1 MTRVKRLKS
10 PSVMF
15 LAACVGYA
23 ALVCVL
29 TWPLPV
35 RMTTHLTGSPSGDT
49 GVYVWNLWVFGRE
62 LLHNGRA
69 PFSTDYVFAESGT
82 VDLSLHNYT
91 PLAGLIAA
99 PFLGPLGIVG
109 SFNMVLLIAM
119 MTSAVGAFALAR
131 QLGLSPRSAWVA
143 GALFIAAPALTA
155 RATAHFSLVAAAPLP
170 FFAAA
175 LLRTLERRRRV
186 DAVFL
191 GALVATAT
199 YCDAYYGI
207 YATLMGLFLVGWC
220 FLKVEWRGPADRPV
234 LRRGLDIALIVATLT
249 IAACAASGR
258 SVLFIGPIQIGLRSF
273 HNGMLVVLVLVGFR
287 AWLASR
293 PVWHLDADA
302 ATLVHLSRLAALA
315 AAVCLLCLSPILA
328 GIALRSWDGTL
339 PDVPTYWRSSP
350 RGVDLFAYFVPN
362 PEHPWFGRWTH
373 TWMLPKGGDA
383 FPEFVA
389 AFPLTA
395 WLLIARAGW
404 RRELPRMWVAFTA
417 LFVALSLGPF
427 AHIAGLDTQTVGPWA
442 FLRYVP
448 VIGLA
453 RSPSR
458 FAIVA
463 ALGLSLLVAYWMEAR
478 LRAGGGRLRWSAW
491 PVACLLIFELWPA
504 PRTLYSAEVPDVY
517 RMIAASDDDD
527 GRVLELPTGIRD
539 GASSLGNF
547 SASAQFFQ
555 TRHNRPLIG
564 GYLSRVSETRKREGR
579 RAPILRLLFALSEGK
594 APESAD
600 LVTEARA
607 ARNRFLSRSCVR
619 YVVVDKHRASSELR
633 RTAADVLGLQPV
645 HEDADYELLVPV
657 DPPACRPRPRR
668 AGWTMSA
675 IMHPTPEG
683 GGDDDAPAVVAQ

>member
-1 MTRVKRLKS
+1 MLRATRSTS
-10 PSVMF
+10 PSVVF
-15 LAACVGYA
+15 LAVCVGYA

-62 LLHNGRA
+62 MLHDGHV
-69 PFSTDYVFAESGT
+69 PFATDYVFAESGS

-99 PFLGPLGIVG
+99 PFIGPLGIVG
-109 SFNMVLLIAM
+109 SFNLVLLIAM
-119 MTSAVGAFALAR
+119 MTSAIGAFALAR

-143 GALFIAAPALTA
+143 GALFVAAPALTA

-170 FFAAA
+170 LFAAA
-175 LLRTLERRRRV
+175 LLRTLERRRQA
-186 DAVFL
+186 DAALL
-191 GALVATAT
+191 GALVAVAT

-207 YATLMGLFLVGWC
+207 YATVMGMFLVAWR
-220 FLKVEWRGPADRPV
+220 FLRVEWRGPVERAG
-234 LRRGLDIALIVATLT
+234 LRRGVDLALVATTLA
-249 IAACAASGR
+249 IAGCAASGR
-258 SVLFIGPIQIGLRSF
+258 SVLYVGPIRIGLESF
-273 HNGMLVVLVLVGFR
+273 HNGMLAVLVLASIR

-293 PVWHLDADA
+293 PVLRLDIEAGAFRHLM
-302 ATLVHLSRLAALA
+302 RLAALA
-315 AAVCLLCLSPILA
+315 AGVCLVCLSPVLV
-328 GIALRSWDGTL
+328 GIAFRFLDGTL

-350 RGVDLFAYFVPN
+350 RGVDLLAYFVPN

-373 TWMLPKGGDA
+373 TWMLPKDGDA

-395 WLLIARAGW
+395 WLLIACAGW

-427 AHIAGLDTQTVGPWA
+427 AHIAGFDTQTVGPWA

-448 VIGLA
+448 VIDMA

-458 FAIVA
+458 FTIVA
-463 ALGLSLLVAYWMEAR
+463 ALGLSLLVAYWVEAR
-478 LRAGGGRLRWSAW
+478 LRTSGGRLRWTAW
-491 PVACLLIFELWPA
+491 SIACLLIFELWPA
-504 PRTLYSAEVPDVY
+504 PRTLYSAAVPDVY
-517 RMIAASDDDD
+517 RMIAATDGEE

-539 GASSLGNF
+539 GTSSLGNF

-579 RAPILRLLFALSEGK
+579 RAPVLRLLFALSEGK
-594 APESAD
+594 APESAE

-619 YVVVDKHRASSELR
+619 YVVVDKGRASSELR
-633 RTAADVLGLQPV
+633 RMAADVLTLQSV
-645 HEDADYELLVPV
+645 HEDGDYELLVPV

-675 IMHPTPEG
+675 ILRPMSDG
-683 GGDDDAPAVVAQ
+683 NDGDDPVVVAQ